1 MINSSK
7 TLEIEIYDQK
17 YLFDFQKTNLTEKE
31 LKAKSN
37 EELIELINRYQL
49 QYLDSNIKKV
59 IFRDINNKIIN
70 TIIISNIFD
79 LKKSIQ
85 ENLLYPLYKNCN
97 GIYSQIR

>member
-37 EELIELINRYQL
+37 EELIKLINQYQL
-49 QYLDSNIKKV
+49 KVLDSNIKESSYKARWP
-59 IFRDINNKIIN
+59 RDFLQ
-70 TIIISNIFD
+70 T
-79 LKKSIQ
+79 
-85 ENLLYPLYKNCN
+85 
-97 GIYSQIR
+97 